1 MAASSG
7 SITAWRLNRSRVRQR
22 RVGAVLSFGLV
33 GTGYWADV
41 AHAAGI
47 AAHPQAEL
55 VGVWGRDPA
64 KAGALATK
72 HGVRTFGDLDELIA
86 AVDAV
91 AFSVPPNVQAELALP
106 AAEAGR
112 ALLLEKPLALSV
124 EAAERLVNAVRAP
137 TVVFF
142 TFRLDPGLAAWYREE
157 VDGRSWDGANAL
169 YLASIFEPGNPF
181 GQSSWRREQGG
192 LWDVGPHALSALL
205 PALGKVE
212 RLVAA
217 RGPRDEVHLAFE
229 HESGAASSAA
239 LSLTAPADVNEV
251 VFWGAEG
258 LARRPDA
265 GKVDRIAA
273 YGAAIDA
280 LLAGETT
287 LDARF
292 GLEVVRILAAAESD
306 LSRET

>member
-1 MAASSG
+1 
-7 SITAWRLNRSRVRQR
+7 
-22 RVGAVLSFGLV
+22 VLSFGLV

-41 AHAAGI
+41 AHAPGI
-47 AAHPQAEL
+47 TAHPEAEL

-64 KAGALATK
+64 KAAALAAK
-72 HGVRTFGDLDELIA
+72 HGVRAFGDLDELIA

-106 AAEAGR
+106 AAQAGR

-124 EAAERLVNAVRAP
+124 EAAERLVDAVQAP

-142 TFRLDPGLAAWYREE
+142 TFRLDPGLATWYREE
-157 VDGRSWDGANAL
+157 VDGRSWDGASAL

-181 GQSSWRREQGG
+181 GESVWRRERGG

-205 PALGKVE
+205 PALGRVE
-212 RLVAA
+212 RVVAV
-217 RGPRDEVHLAFE
+217 RGPRDEVHLALA

-258 LARRPDA
+258 LARRPDTA
-265 GKVDRIAA
+265 DVDRIAA

-280 LLAGETT
+280 LLVGHTT
-287 LDARF
+287 FDASF
-292 GLEVVRILAAAESD
+292 GLEVVRVLAAAESAAGH
-306 LSRET
+306 SQ

>member
-1 MAASSG
+1 MAASPG
-7 SITAWRLNRSRVRQR
+7 SITWWRLNRSRVRQR

-64 KAGALATK
+64 KAATLAAK
-72 HGVRTFGDLDELIA
+72 HDVGTFDDLDELIA
-86 AVDAV
+86 SVDAV
-91 AFSVPPNVQAELALP
+91 AFSVPPNVQAELAPP

-124 EAAERLVNAVRAP
+124 EAAERLVAAVRAP

-157 VDGRSWDGANAL
+157 VDGRSWDGGSVL

-181 GQSSWRREQGG
+181 GQSAWRREQGG

-212 RLVAA
+212 RVVAV
-217 RGPRDEVHLAFE
+217 RGPRDEVHLALE

-251 VFWGAEG
+251 VFWGTEG

-265 GKVDRIAA
+265 GEVDVVAA

-280 LLAGETT
+280 LLAGETVF
-287 LDARF
+287 DARF
-292 GLEVVRILAAAESD
+292 GLEVVRVLAAAESE
-306 LSRET
+306 LATET

>member
-1 MAASSG
+1 M
-7 SITAWRLNRSRVRQR
+7 
-22 RVGAVLSFGLV
+22 LSFGLV
-33 GTGYWADV
+33 GTSYWADV
-41 AHAAGI
+41 THAAGI

-64 KAGALATK
+64 KAAALAAK
-72 HGVRTFGDLDELIA
+72 HGVRAFDDLDELIA

-91 AFSVPPNVQAELALP
+91 AFSVPPDVQAELALP

-124 EAAERLVNAVRAP
+124 EAAERLVDAVRAP

-142 TFRLDPGLAAWYREE
+142 TFRLDPGLAAWYRDE
-157 VDGRSWDGANAL
+157 VDGRSWDGASVL

-181 GQSSWRREQGG
+181 GHSPWRREQGG

-212 RLVAA
+212 RVEAV
-217 RGPRDEVHLAFE
+217 RGPRDEVHLALT
-229 HESGAASSAA
+229 HESGAASSVA
-239 LSLTAPADVNEV
+239 LSLTAPAGVSEV

-258 LARRPDA
+258 LARRPDTA
-265 GKVDRIAA
+265 DVDRIAA

-280 LLAGETT
+280 LLVGHTT
-287 LDARF
+287 FDASF
-292 GLEVVRILAAAESD
+292 GLEVVRVLAAAESAAGH
-306 LSRET
+306 SQ

>member
-1 MAASSG
+1 
-7 SITAWRLNRSRVRQR
+7 
-22 RVGAVLSFGLV
+22 VLSFGLV

-64 KAGALATK
+64 KASELAAK
-72 HGVRTFGDLDELIA
+72 HGVRAFDGYDELIA

-91 AFSVPPNVQAELALP
+91 AFSVPPDVQAELALP

-124 EAAERLVNAVRAP
+124 EPAERLVEAVLAP

-142 TFRLDPGLAAWYREE
+142 TFRLDPRLAAWYRDE
-157 VDGRSWDGANAL
+157 VDGRSWDGASVL

-181 GQSSWRREQGG
+181 GHSAWRRERGG

-212 RLVAA
+212 RVEAV
-217 RGPRDEVHLAFE
+217 RGPRDEMHLALE

-239 LSLTAPADVNEV
+239 LSLTAPADANEV
-251 VFWGAEG
+251 VFWGADG

-265 GKVDRIAA
+265 GSVDRIAA

-280 LLAGETT
+280 LLVGHTT
-287 LDARF
+287 FDASF
-292 GLEVVRILAAAESD
+292 GLEVVRVLAAAESAVGH
-306 LSRET
+306 SQ

>member
-1 MAASSG
+1 
-7 SITAWRLNRSRVRQR
+7 
-22 RVGAVLSFGLV
+22 VLSFGLV

-41 AHAAGI
+41 AHAPGI

-64 KAGALATK
+64 KAAALAAK
-72 HGVRTFGDLDELIA
+72 HGVRAFGDLDELIA

-124 EAAERLVNAVRAP
+124 EPAERLVDAVRAP

-142 TFRLDPGLAAWYREE
+142 TFRLDPGLAAWYRDE
-157 VDGRSWDGANAL
+157 VDGRSWDGGSAL

-181 GQSSWRREQGG
+181 GESVWRRERGG

-212 RLVAA
+212 RVVAV
-217 RGPRDEVHLAFE
+217 RGPRDEVHLALA

-258 LARRPDA
+258 PARRPDA
-265 GKVDRIAA
+265 GNVDRIAA

-280 LLAGETT
+280 LLTGETT
-287 LDARF
+287 FDARF
-292 GLEVVRILAAAESD
+292 GLEVVRVLAAAEAASG
-306 LSRET
+306 S

>member
-1 MAASSG
+1 
-7 SITAWRLNRSRVRQR
+7 
-22 RVGAVLSFGLV
+22 VLSFGLV

-47 AAHPQAEL
+47 AAHSQAEL

-64 KAGALATK
+64 KAAALAAK
-72 HGVRTFGDLDELIA
+72 HGVRVFGDLDELIA

-91 AFSVPPNVQAELALP
+91 AFSVPPNAQAELALP

-124 EAAERLVNAVRAP
+124 EAAERLVDAVRAP

-157 VDGRSWDGANAL
+157 VDGRSWDGGSAL

-181 GQSSWRREQGG
+181 GESVWRRERGG

-212 RLVAA
+212 RVMAV
-217 RGPRDEVHLAFE
+217 RGPRDEVHLALA

-258 LARRPDA
+258 AARRPDA
-265 GKVDRIAA
+265 GNVDRIAA

-280 LLAGETT
+280 LLTGETT
-287 LDARF
+287 FDARF
-292 GLEVVRILAAAESD
+292 GLEVVRVLAAAEAASG
-306 LSRET
+306 S

>member
-1 MAASSG
+1 
-7 SITAWRLNRSRVRQR
+7 
-22 RVGAVLSFGLV
+22 VLSFGLV
-33 GTGYWADV
+33 GTSYWADV
-41 AHAAGI
+41 THAAGI
-47 AAHPQAEL
+47 AAHPEAEL

-64 KAGALATK
+64 KAAALAAK
-72 HGVRTFGDLDELIA
+72 HGVRAFDDLDELIA

-91 AFSVPPNVQAELALP
+91 AFSVPPDVQAELALP

-124 EAAERLVNAVRAP
+124 EAAERLVDAVRAP

-142 TFRLDPGLAAWYREE
+142 TFRLDPGLAAWYRDE
-157 VDGRSWDGANAL
+157 VDGRSWDGASVL

-181 GQSSWRREQGG
+181 GHSPWRREQGG

-212 RLVAA
+212 RVEAV
-217 RGPRDEVHLAFE
+217 RGPRDEVHLALT
-229 HESGAASSAA
+229 HESGAASSVA
-239 LSLTAPADVNEV
+239 LSLTAPAGVSEV

-258 LARRPDA
+258 LARRPDTA
-265 GKVDRIAA
+265 AVDTIAA

-280 LLAGETT
+280 LLVGHTT
-287 LDARF
+287 FDASF
-292 GLEVVRILAAAESD
+292 GLEVVRVLAAAESAAGH
-306 LSRET
+306 SQ

>member
-1 MAASSG
+1 
-7 SITAWRLNRSRVRQR
+7 
-22 RVGAVLSFGLV
+22 VLRFGLV

-64 KAGALATK
+64 KSAALAAK
-72 HGVRTFGDLDELIA
+72 HGVRAFDDLDELIT

-112 ALLLEKPLALSV
+112 ALLLEKPLALTV
-124 EAAERLVNAVRAP
+124 EAAERLVDAVRAP

-157 VDGRSWDGANAL
+157 VDGRSWDGASVL

-181 GQSSWRREQGG
+181 GESPWRREQGG

-205 PALGKVE
+205 PALGTVE
-212 RLVAA
+212 RVVAV
-217 RGPRDEVHLAFE
+217 RGPRDEVHLALE
-229 HESGAASSAA
+229 HDSGAASSAA
-239 LSLTAPADVNEV
+239 LSLTAPAGASEV

-258 LARRPDA
+258 LARRPA
-265 GKVDRIAA
+265 VDDVDIVAA

-280 LLAGETT
+280 LLAGQTT
-287 LDARF
+287 FDARF
-292 GLEVVRILAAAESD
+292 GLEVVRVLAAAEAE
-306 LSRET
+306 LPKET

>member
-1 MAASSG
+1 M
-7 SITAWRLNRSRVRQR
+7 
-22 RVGAVLSFGLV
+22 LSFGLV

-55 VGVWGRDPA
+55 VGVWGRDPV
-64 KAGALATK
+64 KAATLAAK
-72 HGVRTFGDLDELIA
+72 HGVRAFGELDELIA

-124 EAAERLVNAVRAP
+124 EAAERLVDAVRAP

-157 VDGRSWDGANAL
+157 VDGRSWDGGSAL

-181 GQSSWRREQGG
+181 GESVWRRERGG

-212 RLVAA
+212 RVVAV
-217 RGPRDEVHLAFE
+217 RGPRDEVHLALA

-258 LARRPDA
+258 PARRPDA
-265 GKVDRIAA
+265 GNVDRIAA

-280 LLAGETT
+280 LLTDETT
-287 LDARF
+287 FDARF
-292 GLEVVRILAAAESD
+292 GLEVVRVLAAAEAASG
-306 LSRET
+306 T

>member
-1 MAASSG
+1 
-7 SITAWRLNRSRVRQR
+7 
-22 RVGAVLSFGLV
+22 VLSFGLV
-33 GTGYWADV
+33 GTGYWAGA

-47 AAHPQAEL
+47 VAHPEAEL

-64 KAGALATK
+64 KAAALAAK
-72 HGVRTFGDLDELIA
+72 HGVRAFDDLDELIA

-112 ALLLEKPLALSV
+112 ALLLEKPLALNV
-124 EAAERLVNAVRAP
+124 EAAQRLVDAVRAP

-142 TFRLDPGLAAWYREE
+142 TFRLDPGLAAWYRQE
-157 VDGRSWDGANAL
+157 VDGRGWDGASVL

-181 GQSSWRREQGG
+181 GQSPWRREQGG

-212 RLVAA
+212 RVTAV
-217 RGPRDEVHLAFE
+217 RGPRDEVHLALA
-229 HESGAASSAA
+229 HDAGAGSSAA
-239 LSLTAPADVNEV
+239 LSLTAPAGVNEV
-251 VFWGAEG
+251 VFWGAQG
-258 LARRPDA
+258 LVRRPDA
-265 GKVDRIAA
+265 GGVDVVAA

-280 LLAGETT
+280 LLAGETIF
-287 LDARF
+287 DARF
-292 GLEVVRILAAAESD
+292 GLEVVRVLAAAESE
-306 LSRET
+306 LSRGT

>member
-1 MAASSG
+1 
-7 SITAWRLNRSRVRQR
+7 
-22 RVGAVLSFGLV
+22 VLRFGLV

-64 KAGALATK
+64 KAAALAAK
-72 HGVRTFGDLDELIA
+72 HGVRAYDDLDELIA

-112 ALLLEKPLALSV
+112 ALLLEKPLALTV
-124 EAAERLVNAVRAP
+124 EAADRLVDAVRAP

-157 VDGRSWDGANAL
+157 VDGRSWDGASVL

-181 GQSSWRREQGG
+181 GESPWRREQGG

-212 RLVAA
+212 RIVAVH
-217 RGPRDEVHLAFE
+217 GPRDEVHLALE

-239 LSLTAPADVNEV
+239 LSLTAPADVSEV

-258 LARRPDA
+258 LARRPA
-265 GKVDRIAA
+265 VDDVDVIAA

-287 LDARF
+287 FDARF
-292 GLEVVRILAAAESD
+292 GLEVVRVLAAAEAE

>member
-1 MAASSG
+1 
-7 SITAWRLNRSRVRQR
+7 
-22 RVGAVLSFGLV
+22 VLSFGLV

-64 KAGALATK
+64 KASELAAK
-72 HGVRTFGDLDELIA
+72 HGVRAFDEYDELIA

-91 AFSVPPNVQAELALP
+91 AFSVPPDVQAELALP

-124 EAAERLVNAVRAP
+124 EPAERLVEAVRAP

-142 TFRLDPGLAAWYREE
+142 TFRLDPRLAAWYRDE
-157 VDGRSWDGANAL
+157 VDGRSWDGASVL

-181 GQSSWRREQGG
+181 GHSAWRRERGG

-212 RLVAA
+212 RVEAV
-217 RGPRDEVHLAFE
+217 RGPRDEMHLALE

-239 LSLTAPADVNEV
+239 LSLTAPADANEV
-251 VFWGAEG
+251 VFWGADG

-265 GKVDRIAA
+265 GSVDRIAA

-280 LLAGETT
+280 LLVGHTT
-287 LDARF
+287 FDASF
-292 GLEVVRILAAAESD
+292 GLEVVRVLAAAESAVGH
-306 LSRET
+306 SQ